1 MNNITESLQAIEAR
15 KVELLA
21 EVGKP
26 ETTTERM
33 SAIKTEAEKL
43 NTEAAEL
50 RSQQDLEGKLQPV
63 AVPQARKIAED
74 VVEKRAAEFRTSN
87 KLSIEVR
94 SLLSTGTIATPT
106 AVGQGIGEMPD
117 MISSIVDDV
126 EAIDATG
133 TGSWKFA
140 YKKTD
145 AAAADVTD
153 GAAIGGTDGTY
164 DFVTINPA
172 EWGILSTISAQ
183 VAKMTNVPYL
193 SNIQSGALVALRKV
207 AKAKIVT
214 AVLASTLLETR
225 KGIALDATYLRNV
238 VLNFGADESVGGGTK
253 LYLCKADLATLGAVR
268 GTNEKKAVFDITFT
282 DENNG
287 TIKDGGLSVPFSLLS
302 NLEAGVQ
309 LYGQPRSI
317 KMPMWGAYEV
327 TTDQGGKYFE
337 QNLMAIRG
345 LATAN
350 ADLAV
355 LHGMQKIMQ
364 ASA

>member
-1 MNNITESLQAIEAR
+1 MNNITERLQAIESR

-33 SAIKTEAEKL
+33 AVIKTEAEKL

-63 AVPQARKIAED
+63 AVPQARKISAD
-74 VVEKRAAEFRTSN
+74 AVEERAAAFRSTN
-87 KLSIEVR
+87 KLSIEAR
-94 SLLSTGTIATPT
+94 ALLSTGTIAKPT
-106 AVGQGIGEMPD
+106 AVSPTIGELTD

-140 YKKTD
+140 YRKTD
-145 AAAADVTD
+145 SAAADVTD
-153 GAAIGGTDGTY
+153 GSAIGGTPGTF
-164 DFVTINPA
+164 DVVEISPK
-172 EWGILSTISAQ
+172 EWGVLDTISAQ

-193 SNIQSGALVALRKV
+193 GAVERSGLLALRKV
-207 AKAKIVT
+207 AKAKIV
-214 AVLASTLLETR
+214 AAIIASTLAETR
-225 KGIALDATYLRNV
+225 NSITLDATYLRNV
-238 VLNFGADESVGGGTK
+238 ALNFGSDESVGGGTK
-253 LYLCKADLATLGAVR
+253 LYINKADLVTLGAVR
-268 GTNEKKAVFDITFT
+268 GTNEKKAVYDIAFT

-287 TIKDGGLSVPFSLLS
+287 TIKDGGLSVPFSICSDLTT
-302 NLEAGVQ
+302 GVQ
-309 LYGQPRSI
+309 LYGQPRSV
-317 KMPMWGAYEV
+317 KMPMWGTYEI

-337 QNLMAIRG
+337 ANLMAVRG

-355 LHGMQKIMQ
+355 LHGMQIIKQ
-364 ASA
+364 SAT